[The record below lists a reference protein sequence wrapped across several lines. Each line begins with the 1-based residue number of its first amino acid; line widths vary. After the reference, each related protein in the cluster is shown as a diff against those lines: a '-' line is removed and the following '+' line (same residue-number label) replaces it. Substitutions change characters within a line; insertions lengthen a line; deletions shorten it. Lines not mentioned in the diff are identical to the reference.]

1 VQTTKNQEIY
11 AHHLTVMGFW
21 WYMIQTK
28 ETIKATPNYSK
39 RTFTL
44 RCYINGTLYVKYRTT
59 EMSEEEFNSCE
70 YNTNNDW
77 QQYLTTD
84 DYYKVKK

>member
-1 VQTTKNQEIY
+1 
-11 AHHLTVMGFW
+11 MGFW
-21 WYMIQTK
+21 WYMIKTK

-44 RCYINGTLYVKYRTT
+44 RCYSDGVFYAKYRTT
-59 EMSEEEFNSCE
+59 VMTQEEFDTEE

-77 QQYLTTD
+77 LQYLTTD
-84 DYYKVKK
+84 DYYLIKK